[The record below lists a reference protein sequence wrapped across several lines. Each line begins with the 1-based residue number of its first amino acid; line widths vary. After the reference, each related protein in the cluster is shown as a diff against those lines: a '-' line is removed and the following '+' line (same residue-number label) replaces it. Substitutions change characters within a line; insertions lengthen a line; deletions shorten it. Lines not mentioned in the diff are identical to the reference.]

1 MSRQIVAALILGWA
15 CGGHLLA
22 EPDQAPW
29 EKITDVSPN
38 KKFAMR
44 ILCKQ
49 EPADPNQI
57 DPESV
62 TAVQL
67 IALPSKSVVVADLGQ
82 SMEGAPPQKLF
93 WSRDSRW
100 FAYALSQ
107 GHRVT
112 ETSVYRQV
120 GDKFEPLDTDELQVP
135 SGGDPRNQYIEPLR
149 WLKPGTLVLEQ
160 FTIFF
165 YGKGES
171 TFDFTVR
178 FDANGKSHI
187 VDKKRVRRKEE

>member
-1 MSRQIVAALILGWA
+1 MSRVIVAALILGWN

-82 SMEGAPPQKLF
+82 TMEGAPPPKLL
-93 WSRDSRW
+93 WSKDSRW

-107 GHRVT
+107 GRRIT
-112 ETSVYRQV
+112 ETSVYRQAA
-120 GDKFEPLDTDELQVP
+120 DKFEPLDTD
-135 SGGDPRNQYIEPLR
+135 
-149 WLKPGTLVLEQ
+149 
-160 FTIFF
+160 
-165 YGKGES
+165 
-171 TFDFTVR
+171 
-178 FDANGKSHI
+178 
-187 VDKKRVRRKEE
+187 